1 MPTFETDTLPNGASR
16 LNQTVLELTVNNH
29 PGVMSQICGLFAR
42 RVYNMEGIVCI
53 PAAVEKIS
61 KIWIGINN
69 NEQLEQIV
77 HQLHKLEDVHSVQHH
92 DTGREVFLR
101 LNDHFNIL

>member
-1 MPTFETDTLPNGASR
+1 MPTIETEILPKGASK

-53 PAAVEKIS
+53 PVAVDKIS
-61 KIWIGINN
+61 KIWIEINSGG
-69 NEQLEQIV
+69 QLEQIV
-77 HQLHKLEDVHSVQHH
+77 HQLHKLEDVHSVRYHE
-92 DTGREVFLR
+92 TGGEVFYR
-101 LNDHFNIL
+101 LKDSFNTL